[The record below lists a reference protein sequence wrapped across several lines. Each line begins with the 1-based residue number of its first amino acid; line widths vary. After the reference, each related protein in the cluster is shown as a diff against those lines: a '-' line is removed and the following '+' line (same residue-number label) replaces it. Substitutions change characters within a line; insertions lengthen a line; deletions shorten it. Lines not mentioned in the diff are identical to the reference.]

1 MLSDHEIEKLRAQGA
16 IIIEP
21 FRPEAL
27 NPNSYDLTL
36 GPYVAR
42 YRRIPPVEMV
52 KGWRDDAC
60 EVDLREVTGADLFR
74 IVDHR
79 DDGAFKINAG
89 ESVLCH
95 TNEFVG
101 GTGVWN
107 PVLQSVE
114 NIAVNTQLRA
124 TSTAGRLGLTAC
136 RCAGHGDAGY
146 FDRWTL
152 EVQNNSPYDL
162 VLPVGGVICQLVFFA
177 VATPRRLYQ
186 EASGSYQQHRDL
198 DKLMQEWTPRKM
210 LPKKLK
216 SVAPAFW
223 KGMYE

>member
-1 MLSDHEIEKLRAQGA
+1 MGA

-21 FRPEAL
+21 FRLEHL

-42 YRRIPPVEMV
+42 YKRRPRGQPMLSDEGVAV
-52 KGWRDDAC
+52 
-60 EVDLREVTGADLFR
+60 VDMHMVTGDDLFH
-74 IVDHR
+74 IEDHR
-79 DDGAFKINAG
+79 GAGEFRIHAG
-89 ESVLCH
+89 ESLLCH

-114 NIAVNTQLRA
+114 RHAVNTQLRA
-124 TSTAGRLGLTAC
+124 TSTAGRFGLTAC

-152 EVQNNSPYDL
+152 EVQNNSPHDL
-162 VLPVGGVICQLVFFA
+162 MLPVGAIICQLVFFA

-186 EASGSYQQHRDL
+186 EASGSYQEHRDL
-198 DKLMQEWTPRKM
+198 EKLQAEWVPAKM
-210 LPKKLK
+210 LPRKLK
-216 SVAPAFW
+216 QTEFW
-223 KGMYE
+223 RGLYL